1 MPDNITYQ
9 KHNQSNEE
17 YDSPKWTEH
26 RGESNYLDYIEAV
39 QLHRTVEASANNGL
53 GITQDYNKENRDRLW
68 DSTERKA
75 DYKEK
80 VFGDKQTYKDPVSGK
95 TLHKSQKAAQKK
107 YHMKNKDG
115 ENISSKW
122 AEHVAETDHI
132 NSIKSVHDV
141 AKHNPFLTDDDFKE
155 IINSDE
161 NYRILSKSDNASKGE
176 KSDRKFLKDKKGEIS
191 TEGKIQI
198 AKEKLSSDVALNAKF
213 AAKTIQNAGHEFVSG
228 VSDTLVNSTIPL
240 TTEAVRKMIKVAQG
254 EESLGDAAKDMG
266 KITINVAVAGGKNR
280 LLMDVVTHELSNSK
294 STVLKNFV
302 NSSEFAQI
310 IAVAAIVQESAI
322 RYLNGEIDGKEFVD
336 EVGEKGTVLVVG
348 IIGGQVG
355 REMGGIIG
363 SIIGTSMLPV
373 IGTGVGMIVG
383 EILGTIIT
391 TIACSAITMIF
402 HTRKH
407 LNDYKLK
414 ESQIKRLESDA
425 LKEMKNQRLKFRE
438 IVEREYKVWDETIQ
452 KGFDQIL
459 RCACEETYNL
469 QGVTEGLD
477 SILSVFGKE
486 VAFKNLHDYEKQ
498 LDMPLKLRF

>member
-1 MPDNITYQ
+1 MSEQIGHKKY
-9 KHNQSNEE
+9 NQSNKE
-17 YDSPKWTEH
+17 YDSLKGTEY
-26 RGESNYLDYIEAV
+26 REESDYLDYIEVA
-39 QLHRTVEASANNGL
+39 QMHRTVEASANNGL
-53 GITQDYNKENRDRLW
+53 GITQEYNKENRDRLW
-68 DSTERKA
+68 DSTKGKA

-80 VFGDKQTYKDPVSGK
+80 VFGDKQTYKDSVSGK
-95 TLHKSQKAAQKK
+95 TLHKSQKAAQEK

-122 AEHVAETDHI
+122 AEHTAETDHI

-161 NYRILSKSDNASKGE
+161 NYRILSKSDNTSKGE
-176 KSDRKFLKDKKGEIS
+176 KSDWEFLREKKGEIS
-191 TEGKIQI
+191 TEGKAQI
-198 AKEKLSSDVALNAKF
+198 AKEKIGSDVALGTKF
-213 AAKTIQNAGHEFVSG
+213 AKKTVQNAGSEFVSG
-228 VSDTLVNSTIPL
+228 ASDTLVKSAIPL

-254 EESLGDAAKDMG
+254 EESLGDAARDMG
-266 KITINVAVAGGKNR
+266 KITMNVAVAGGKNR
-280 LLMDVVTHELSNSK
+280 LLMDVVTHELSNGK
-294 STVLKNFV
+294 NTVLKNFV
-302 NSSEFAQI
+302 KSSEFAQI
-310 IAVAAIVQESAI
+310 IAVATIVQESAI
-322 RYLNGEIDGKEFVD
+322 RYINGEIDGKEFVD

-348 IIGGQVG
+348 MIGGQVG
-355 REMGGIIG
+355 QEIG
-363 SIIGTSMLPV
+363 SIIGTVLLPG
-373 IGTGVGMIVG
+373 IGTGVGIVVG

-391 TIACSAITMIF
+391 TVACSAITTIY

-407 LNDYKLK
+407 LNDYKLT

-425 LKEMKNQRLKFRE
+425 LKEMENQRLKFRE

-477 SILSVFGKE
+477 RILSVFGKE
-486 VAFKNLHDYEKQ
+486 VAFKTLDDYEKQ
-498 LDMPLKLRF
+498 LDMPLKLSF